1 MESNNKNT
9 KNTDKGI
16 IRVQKNKENPYVMIN
31 KGFLENVELSWKA
44 KGLLTYLLSRPD
56 NWQIYVSHLIK
67 QSTDGNTAVRSALK
81 ELKTFGYLQKY
92 PVRIGNKIVYWE
104 SLVYEIPFEE
114 NERIKSKK
122 ICDDEE
128 IIIYEKPKS
137 KKKSTTDFTKKGQKS
152 VISQTQLK
160 SLLAE
165 NQQVQNLQVQ
175 KLQVQNQYTNNKRS
189 IINNDCNN
197 KSINQSILDNDDI
210 DNNSNCLNLERPTE
224 GLNPIPN
231 IKIDQYEKLLK
242 DCGVQYYT
250 TYKKAIIK
258 ALRGFFF
265 TEDTTICLNGQ
276 ILPVA
281 LVQLDLMDLDIHRL
295 DLAISK
301 FENGAKKK
309 EIKNNIKY
317 LQVCIYDAIFDYDIK
332 NKKDQDNLNDFGPIM
347 YGEEK

>member
-1 MESNNKNT
+1 MESNNKNN

-137 KKKSTTDFTKKGQKS
+137 KKKSTTDFTEKGQKS

-160 SLLAE
+160 SLLAENQQVQETQSESLLAE

-197 KSINQSILDNDDI
+197 KSINQSILNNDDI
-210 DNNSNCLNLERPTE
+210 DNRFH
-224 GLNPIPN
+224 
-231 IKIDQYEKLLK
+231 
-242 DCGVQYYT
+242 V
-250 TYKKAIIK
+250 
-258 ALRGFFF
+258 
-265 TEDTTICLNGQ
+265 
-276 ILPVA
+276 
-281 LVQLDLMDLDIHRL
+281 
-295 DLAISK
+295 LAI
-301 FENGAKKK
+301 G
-309 EIKNNIKY
+309 
-317 LQVCIYDAIFDYDIK
+317 
-332 NKKDQDNLNDFGPIM
+332 
-347 YGEEK
+347 